1 MTKQYTDQN
10 AVIITHRN
18 GVTSCTLN
26 RPDKL
31 NALNADMVEGL
42 LQAMK
47 EAAAKDSQLVV
58 FQGLAGRFVP
68 GLTCLISPT

>member
-1 MTKQYTDQN
+1 MRHDQANNDQN
-10 AVIITHRN
+10 AVIITHHN

-47 EAAAKDSQLVV
+47 DARSQRQPACGVSR
-58 FQGLAGRFVP
+58 GWP
-68 GLTCLISPT
+68 GVLCRV

>member
-1 MTKQYTDQN
+1 MRQTTTTHNTDQN
-10 AVIITHRN
+10 TVIITHHN
-18 GVTSCTLN
+18 GVTSCTFN

-47 EAAAKDSQLVV
+47 EAADKDSQLVV
-58 FQGLAGRFVP
+58 FQARLGVLCRV
-68 GLTCLISPT
+68 